1 MPRFVVFV
9 LCVTDMMLIMHQDLG
24 PLNPSDIAD
33 ICDKF
38 TSDFAPAVTKL
49 LKQVDVSKG
58 SFEAVDAEEELC
70 SDITKIKNNIDAYT
84 NALMEKA
91 TVFSSLICG
100 R

>member
-24 PLNPSDIAD
+24 PLSPSDIAD

-38 TSDFAPAVTKL
+38 TSDFAPTVTNL
-49 LKQVDVSKG
+49 LKQVDVAKE

-70 SDITKIKNNIDAYT
+70 SDITNMKDNINAYT
-84 NALMEKA
+84 KTLMEKA
-91 TVFSSLICG
+91 TVFLSLIYG